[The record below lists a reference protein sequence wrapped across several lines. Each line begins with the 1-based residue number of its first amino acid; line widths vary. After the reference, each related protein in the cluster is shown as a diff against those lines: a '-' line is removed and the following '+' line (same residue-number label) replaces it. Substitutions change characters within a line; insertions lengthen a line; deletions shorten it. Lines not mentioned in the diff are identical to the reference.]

1 MAIHIH
7 SIKATLHSL
16 QQLPAEGEV
25 SSAVT
30 LAELTFF
37 ILMGSSTNPTVCEP
51 QNNPFEEPVSVDR
64 DKIGGKEGTQE
75 KQVEANW
82 KV

>member
-16 QQLPAEGEV
+16 QQLP
-25 SSAVT
+25 AVT

-75 KQVEANW
+75 KQVEAN
-82 KV
+82 